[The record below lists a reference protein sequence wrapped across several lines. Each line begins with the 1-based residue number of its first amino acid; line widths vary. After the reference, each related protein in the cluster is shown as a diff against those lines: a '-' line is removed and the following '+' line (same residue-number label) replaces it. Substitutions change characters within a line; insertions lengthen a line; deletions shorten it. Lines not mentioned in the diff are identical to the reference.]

1 MTSSCATAARS
12 AWGRCDSH
20 RDSRHRRARDVLVVV
35 SASGGK
41 DSTALLLA
49 LREASVPFRAVF
61 ADTQWE
67 AAETYEYLDLLRARI
82 CPIDVVAA
90 PGGMVGK
97 MRVRAGFA
105 RAVSGGAP
113 QSSRSSPCAATTTT
127 RQAKTGLDTVSTVGI
142 RAAESN
148 ARAQMPVWEDSD
160 DWGGYVWRPLL
171 DWTIGDVLAIHHRHG
186 VPVNPLYRRGHNR
199 VGCYPCVFSNK
210 EEIRLIALHAP
221 KRIRQIAALE
231 RELTAERSVR
241 NRERPGRYAHPR
253 ATFFLSFDRGG
264 PKPIREVVAWSKTE
278 RGGRQLPLIQ
288 GAPTGGCY
296 RWGLCD
302 SPSTEEGACAAG

>member
-1 MTSSCATAARS
+1 VTSIAVPDSVAR
-12 AWGRCDSH
+12 G
-20 RDSRHRRARDVLVVV
+20 DVLVVA
-35 SASGGK
+35 STSGGK

-49 LREASVPFRAVF
+49 LREANVPFHAVF

-67 AAETYEYLDLLRARI
+67 AQETYDYLDLLRTRV
-82 CPIDVVAA
+82 CPSEVVAA

-97 MRVRAGFA
+97 MRARAGFA
-105 RAVSGGAP
+105 SRRQRWCTRELKIEPLRAHHDQLSAE
-113 QSSRSSPCAATTTT
+113 
-127 RQAKTGLDTVSTVGI
+127 TGLDTVSAVGI
-142 RAAESN
+142 RAAESD
-148 ARAQMPVWEDSD
+148 ARAQMPVWDDSD

-171 DWTIGDVLAIHHRHG
+171 DWKVEDVLAIHHRHG

-199 VGCYPCVFSNK
+199 VGCYPCVFSSK

-221 KRIRQIAALE
+221 KRIREIAVLE
-231 RELTAERSVR
+231 HELTAERRVR
-241 NRERPGRYAHPR
+241 NAERPGRYAHAR

-264 PKPIREVVAWSKTE
+264 PKAIREVVAWSQTE

-288 GAPTGGCY
+288 RAPTGGCY

-302 SPSTEEGACAAG
+302 SPSTQEGACAAG